1 MEDIRAI
8 LNRLTPE
15 QQKEVEDFARFLLEK
30 ESRKKRKP
38 SFSWKGGL
46 SDIARNKSA
55 LDLQHDASIWM
66 TNKRDS

>member
-8 LNRLTPE
+8 LDKLTPQ
-15 QQKEVEDFARFLLEK
+15 QQKEVEDFARFLL
-30 ESRKKRKP
+30 KKKPKKQRQP

-46 SDIARNKSA
+46 SDVARNKSA